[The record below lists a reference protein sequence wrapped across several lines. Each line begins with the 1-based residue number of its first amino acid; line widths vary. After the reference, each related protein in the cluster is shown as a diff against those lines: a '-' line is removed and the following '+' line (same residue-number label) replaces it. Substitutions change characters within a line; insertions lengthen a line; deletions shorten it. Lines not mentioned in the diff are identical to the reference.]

1 MKTETANNI
10 VDFVR
15 SKGQATAKELVGHFM
30 ISYQAVFKQLK
41 KLQNSGL
48 LKKIGSAPK
57 VYYIINEQAENFK
70 TEALDKKL
78 AQVIEENYY
87 IVTSAGEIREGVN
100 GFAYWCSK
108 QNLPLEKTANEYTK
122 TLDKYQVYKK
132 DGIIDGLSKIKQ
144 TFKQINL
151 DGLFYLDF
159 YSIERFGKTKLGQLL
174 LYAKQSQDKKL
185 IRQLA
190 EEIKPQVE
198 NIIGRHKISAVGFV
212 PPTVKREVQ
221 FMKELKNFL
230 ELSLPL
236 IAITKIK
243 TPVII
248 PQKTL
253 NKVQDRIENAQSTFV
268 VDENIKYDNIL
279 LIDDAVGSGATLNEI
294 AGRIKQKKLARNII
308 GLAVTGS
315 FKGFDV
321 ISEV

>member
-1 MKTETANNI
+1 MKTEIADNI
-10 VDFVR
+10 VDFIR
-15 SKGQATAKELVGHFM
+15 AKGQATAKELTAHFM

-41 KLQNSGL
+41 KLQTSGR

-57 VYYIINEQAENFK
+57 VYYIINEPAENFN
-70 TEALDKKL
+70 TEALNQKL
-78 AQVIEENYY
+78 ARIVEENYF
-87 IVTSAGEIREGVN
+87 IITPAGEMKKGVA
-100 GFAYWCSK
+100 GFAYWCAK
-108 QNLPLEKTANEYTK
+108 QNLPIEKTAGEYVK
-122 TLDKYQVYKK
+122 TLAKYQAYKK
-132 DGIIDGLSKIKQ
+132 GGIISGLLKLRQ
-144 TFKQINL
+144 TFTPVNL
-151 DGLFYLDF
+151 NELFYLDF

-174 LYAKQSQDKKL
+174 LYSKQSQNRKL

-198 NIIGRHKISAVGFV
+198 KIISRHKISAVGFI

-230 ELSLPL
+230 GLALPL

-243 TPVII
+243 TPIII

-253 NKVQDRIENAQSTFV
+253 NKLQDRIENARSTFV
-268 VDENIKYDNIL
+268 VDENTKYNNIL

-294 AGRIKQKKLARNII
+294 AGRIKQKNFARKII
-308 GLAVTGS
+308 GLAITGS